1 MDRHGRAAARMLDP
15 AYLRTKRHTIS
26 GEIMA
31 IRRNMHGSSRGYR
44 RSMAVAIIAL
54 PLSAQAQ
61 NTDTATQDAVAAG
74 SRTAAGAPQTH
85 SRRPASGSLR
95 VAQAATVTASSHEP
109 ATAQSAAAT
118 AFQLLP
124 VVVTATKRATTVQ
137 TTPISILA
145 VTGAQI
151 SSRGLVDLDSL
162 AQSVPGLS
170 MRDSGGPGETEFEMR
185 GLNSAGGN
193 TSVVGLYLDSVPLSG
208 SASGQLGR
216 TVIDPDL
223 YDLDRV
229 EVLRGPQGTLYG
241 SSSMGGTIRLIP
253 NAPLLNTFEASGEE
267 VVSDTTSGGGLNH
280 QENGM
285 VNIPLGTTA
294 ALRVV
299 GSFTDDSGWIKRLVI
314 ADGAIAVDPGTF
326 PAVSRP
332 SNFYSAPLEESVDG
346 VNTTNNDTIRAE
358 LLWQPIDNLT
368 ITPMAMYT
376 SSLQGGPP
384 AVDVNGV
391 PTHPEVPTV
400 KAHYEPF
407 DTPEP
412 TYDTLS
418 LGNLKA
424 AYQAP
429 SFSVTSE
436 TAFWHRNLRIFE
448 DGSEQIASAVGIPV
462 YDSAAGGLGPAT
474 PGPNGPGTEEQD
486 ATSQL
491 SEELRFASTT
501 PVLLPDIPGHFDWI
515 GGYFYQDLHAQFNEL
530 GLSPEA
536 TPILGGPI
544 GEFIFQPQTI
554 TQNAAFGQVT
564 WEATPAFKVS
574 AGFRHYRYS
583 LSEAFSEMGAFS
595 VYGGEGNSVPFNGTA
610 SATASGTIPSLT
622 LNYNITADS
631 MVYATVTKGFR
642 LGGANQPVPIPEPG
656 TPLFNNSEAVSDE
669 CGLQAKLLNAPCN
682 LNILLKAPPTFDN
695 DWVWSYE
702 AGEKSLFFDRRLI
715 VDLSGYL
722 ENWEHPEIA
731 TNLAGLGLT
740 ANGGDARI
748 YGLDLQLDGLLGWG
762 WSLQVNGGYTH
773 ARFVQSSA
781 ITGFPAGTAMPDTP
795 TVTASA
801 ILHWSRDLQ
810 DGLSLFG
817 SLEEDYTGSR
827 LDAPYGENITLENYN
842 DLLVHLTA
850 YSLVNLNLG
859 IQGRGNDHG
868 DWSASLFVHNLTN
881 NSVLLD
887 PQPQIVLQSTAFS
900 RYTISQPLT
909 VGLDVSYRFN

>member
-1 MDRHGRAAARMLDP
+1 M
-15 AYLRTKRHTIS
+15 
-26 GEIMA
+26 
-31 IRRNMHGSSRGYR
+31 
-44 RSMAVAIIAL
+44 
-54 PLSAQAQ
+54 AQAQ
-61 NTDTATQDAVAAG
+61 STDTTSRDTQ
-74 SRTAAGAPQTH
+74 
-85 SRRPASGSLR
+85 SGD
-95 VAQAATVTASSHEP
+95 
-109 ATAQSAAAT
+109 ATAL
-118 AFQLLP
+118 QLAP

-216 TVIDPDL
+216 TVIDPGL
-223 YDLDRV
+223 YDLERV

-253 NAPLLNTFEASGEE
+253 NSPVLNTFEASGED
-267 VVSDTTSGGGLNH
+267 VVSDTTSGGGINH

-314 ADGAIAVDPGTF
+314 ADGAVAVDAGSF
-326 PAVSRP
+326 PDVTRP
-332 SNFYSAPLEESVDG
+332 SNFYSAPLQESVNG
-346 VNTTNNDTIRAE
+346 VNTTNEDTVRAA
-358 LLWQPIDNLT
+358 LLWQPTDNLT

-384 AVDVNGV
+384 EVDVNGD
-391 PTHPEVPTV
+391 PTHPQVPTV
-400 KAHYEPF
+400 KAHYEPY

-436 TAFWHRNLRIFE
+436 TGFWHRNLRIFE
-448 DGSEQIASAVGIPV
+448 DGTEEVASAVGIPV
-462 YDSAAGGLGPAT
+462 YDAAAGGLGPDT

-486 ATSQL
+486 ATRQL

-501 PVLLPDIPGHFDWI
+501 PLALPDIPGQFNWL

-530 GLSPEA
+530 GLSPQA
-536 TPILGGPI
+536 TPILGGPV

-554 TQNAAFGQVT
+554 LQNAVFGQLT
-564 WEATPAFKVS
+564 WDPTSALKVS
-574 AGFRHYRYS
+574 AGFRHYHYS
-583 LSEAFSEMGAFS
+583 LSEAFSELGAFS
-595 VYGGEGNSVPFNGTA
+595 VYGGEGNSVPYNESA
-610 SATASGTIPSLT
+610 SGMASGTIPSLT
-622 LNYNITADS
+622 LNYNITSDS

-642 LGGANQPVPIPEPG
+642 IGGANQPVPTPEPG
-656 TPLFNNSEAVSDE
+656 TPLFDNGEAVSDE
-669 CGLQAKLLNAPCN
+669 CGLQAKLLNLTTCN
-682 LNILLKAPPTFDN
+682 PNILLKAPLTFGN

-715 VDLSGYL
+715 VDVSGYL

-731 TNLAGLGLT
+731 TNLAGIGLT

-748 YGLDLQLDGLLGWG
+748 YGLDAQLDGLLGWG

-773 ARFVQSSA
+773 ARFVESSA
-781 ITGFPAGTAMPDTP
+781 ITGFPAGTTMPDTP

-801 ILHWSRDLQ
+801 VLHWSHDLQ
-810 DGLSLFG
+810 SGVSLFA
-817 SLEEDYTGSR
+817 SLEEDYIGSR
-827 LDAPYGENITLENYN
+827 LDAPYGETITLENVN
-842 DLLVHLTA
+842 ELLVHLPA

-859 IQGRGNDHG
+859 VQSQDSDHG
-868 DWSASLFVHNLTN
+868 DWTASLFVHNLTN

-887 PQPQIVLQSTAFS
+887 PQPQIVLQTTAFS
-900 RYTISQPLT
+900 RYTITQPLT
-909 VGLDVSYRFN
+909 VGFDVSYRFK